1 MENPGTRLPPTFN
14 DLDVG
19 IILYQPSTGEI
30 LDVNEYT
37 ERLFG
42 YSADQLR
49 AMQVDEYTAPST
61 PFTQE
66 EVVHFIQTAISGEQQ
81 SFEWQIERL
90 NGEFRWTR
98 VSLTETTIDGSR
110 YVLGQVNDITE
121 YKSRENLLQLLTRVI
136 RHNLRNDMSVLIGY
150 AEQLR
155 TAIEDDRL
163 EEEVETILDVATEVG
178 NLSNAIKEIEQV
190 TDADVTKR
198 YPRNLCTVA
207 REHVETAQSTYPEC
221 EFSIDAST
229 DVWVTADE
237 GLTYALDHAIRNA
250 VEHNDRDTPKV
261 TVTVDDDIENE
272 VGQIQIIDNGPPIP
286 EMEINAI
293 DERTKTSSTYHGSGV
308 GLWIMKWCVDSLGG
322 KLTFKERSPR
332 GNVVCLSLPKMDQ
345 RRE

>member
-1 MENPGTRLPPTFN
+1 MANQGTQLPSIFD

-19 IILYQPSTGEI
+19 IILYHPHTADI
-30 LDVNEYT
+30 LDVNKHT

-42 YSADQLR
+42 YSAYQLQ

-66 EVVHFIQTAISGEQQ
+66 EVVHFIQTAASGEQQ
-81 SFEWQIERL
+81 FFEWQIERI

-98 VSLTETTIDGSR
+98 VYLTETTIEGSQ
-110 YVLGQVNDITE
+110 YVLGQINDITE

-136 RHNLRNDMSVLIGY
+136 RHNLRNDMSILIGY

-198 YPRNLCTVA
+198 YPRNLRTVA
-207 REHVETAQSTYPEC
+207 REHVEIAQTTYPGC
-221 EFSIDAST
+221 EFTVDAST

-261 TVTVDDDIENE
+261 TVSVNDDTENE
-272 VGQIQIIDNGPPIP
+272 LGQIQIVDNGPPIP

-293 DERTKTSSTYHGSGV
+293 DERIKTSSTYHGSGV

-332 GNVVCLSLPKMDQ
+332 GNIICFSLPKTDQ